1 MFFMSSI
8 PVIFGFL
15 FNDERKINNNQ
26 IIDPLNNNNIGRCD
40 NNIIRGRVRVNNDIY
55 RDRDDN
61 DIDRDDNDIDR
72 DDNDIDRDDNDI
84 DDGIRENKSI
94 DNLIEYGSM

>member
-26 IIDPLNNNNIGRCD
+26 IIDPLNNNICHGD
-40 NNIIRGRVRVNNDIY
+40 NNIIRGRVRVNNDI
-55 RDRDDN
+55 DRDDN
-61 DIDRDDNDIDR
+61 DRDRDRDR
-72 DDNDIDRDDNDI
+72 DRDDNDI